1 MFKVN
6 DEFETYGEFNE
17 KVEKWT
23 RENFFMVRK
32 EDSHKIL
39 ESTLA
44 RTIVYQRLTLK
55 CIHAGSARAPKE
67 SGKRKNTQSYLGKAC
82 ELKIRL
88 SYNRTLKK

>member
-17 KVEKWT
+17 KLEKWA

-39 ESTLA
+39 ESNLF
-44 RTIVYQRLTLK
+44 VY
-55 CIHAGSARAPKE
+55 I
-67 SGKRKNTQSYLGKAC
+67 
-82 ELKIRL
+82 
-88 SYNRTLKK
+88 